1 MRRTFIL
8 AIVAASFSTPV
19 WAAFTPPS
27 SPAYCPWPAWHL
39 PDAQPGDAIV
49 YTDPHG
55 VTYTKPQIDSAYDQ
69 VCWQQDPPDTGTRD
83 SAMTADFRSRLPPER
98 YAYGPSQ
105 FEGLDLY
112 RTSAWVKH
120 APTMI
125 FIHGGAWRA
134 GSAQGAG
141 YMAENYVDAGANFIA
156 LDFINVTQTVGADG
170 KPDKNLIT
178 MAEQVR
184 AGVAW
189 VYKNAKKLGLDK
201 DRIYVSGHSSGGH
214 LCGVVITTDWHARGL
229 PRDMIKGAVCASG
242 MYDLIPASLS
252 ARNLYL
258 NFQLGDTITQLSP
271 ILHLDRINMPV
282 VVGHGTKETPEFQ
295 RQNDDFAAALRA
307 VGKNVTLVIA
317 PGYNH
322 FEFAETFASPYG
334 YLGRAA
340 LKLMGLQPGSALIFP
355 DHDKDC
361 RDPRHHHKRHDH
373 HGDDD

>member
-1 MRRTFIL
+1 MRPMFKVAIL
-8 AIVAASFSTPV
+8 AASMAMPG

-27 SPAYCPWPAWHL
+27 SPAYCPWPAWKL
-39 PDAQPGDAIV
+39 PDKQPGDAIV

-55 VTYTKPQIDSAYDQ
+55 VQYTKAQIDSSYDQ
-69 VCWQQDPPDTGTRD
+69 VCWQQDAPDTGARD
-83 SAMTADFRSRLPPER
+83 TWMTNDFRSRLPAER

-112 RTSAWVKH
+112 RTSAWRKH

-134 GSAQGAG
+134 GSALGAG

-184 AGVAW
+184 SGVAW
-189 VYKNAKKLGLDK
+189 VYRNAKKLGLDQH
-201 DRIYVSGHSSGGH
+201 RIYVSGHSSGGH
-214 LCGVVITTDWHARGL
+214 LCGVVITTDWAARGL
-229 PRDMIKGAVCASG
+229 PRDLIKGAVCASG
-242 MYDLIPASLS
+242 MYDLVPASLS

-258 NFQLGDTITQLSP
+258 DFHLGDTLTQLSP
-271 ILHLDRINMPV
+271 ILHMDRIQMPV
-282 VVGHGTKETPEFQ
+282 VLGHGTKETPEFQ
-295 RQNDDFAAALRA
+295 RQSDDFAAALKA
-307 VGKNVTLVIA
+307 LGKDVTLIVA

-334 YLGRAA
+334 ALGRAA
-340 LKLMGLQPGSALIFP
+340 LKLMGLRPGAAL
-355 DHDKDC
+355 KW
-361 RDPRHHHKRHDH
+361 RDE
-373 HGDDD
+373 DD